1 MGPKNSATKV
11 GKVKKSKSPKK
22 IQKNWKKFWKLG
34 VDEFNTQYF
43 DITKDGELVVQEG
56 NYIYNINDIVKKYG
70 SPTEIVF
77 PFILE
82 ERLED
87 LYDYFNAYMKIQGY
101 KGKFFY
107 HYPLK
112 VNQNKEFVMPLISE
126 GAHMEVGSVN
136 ELWIVKKLWEE
147 DKFHSKLRVLC
158 NGPKTEAYIKLIE
171 ELRLKNLFII
181 PIIEDEHELKRL
193 SKYKGEL
200 GIRVNLDTKADT
212 HWDKKVDRFGFSSKE
227 LLDLPKMKNLKLLH
241 YHIGSQIMSGSSV
254 IKPIDEAMNLYIK
267 LVKNQPSLDT
277 LDIGGGFGVPY
288 EKKPF
293 YGAKKMSQKIVQLLK
308 KKSDLAGIRHPNLVV
323 EWGRYIVA
331 PAQITVYNVIAE
343 KPIPKANAKSWY
355 VIDGSFM
362 NDLLDTWAIHQKWHV
377 VPVNNANTNS
387 LKSVWLAGSSCDS
400 DDKYTAGGNYV
411 LMPKLKEGEE
421 QYLAVLDSGAY
432 QDALASHHCLLSS
445 PAKLIAQD
453 GTIKIARKRE
463 SSESIGKLFGW
474 NGDHK

>member
-1 MGPKNSATKV
+1 MSDKKLTKI
-11 GKVKKSKSPKK
+11 KKQKK
-22 IQKNWKKFWKLG
+22 QNKLGKNWKKFWKLG
-34 VDEFNTQYF
+34 VSDFNTQYF
-43 DITKDGELVVQEG
+43 DITKNGELVVQEG
-56 NYIYNINDIVKKYG
+56 NYIYNLNEIVKKYG

-87 LYDYFNAYMKIQGY
+87 LHDYFNAYMKIQGY
-101 KGKFFY
+101 RGKFFY

-136 ELWIVKKLWEE
+136 ELWIVKKLWGE

-158 NGPKTEAYIKLIE
+158 NGPKTDAYLELID
-171 ELRLKNLFII
+171 ELRNKGLSIM
-181 PIIEDEHELKRL
+181 PIIEDEHERLKL
-193 SKYKGEL
+193 NKYKGDV

-212 HWDKKVDRFGFSSKE
+212 HWDKKIDRFGFTARE
-227 LLDLPKMKNLKLLH
+227 ILDLPKMKNLKLLH
-241 YHIGSQIMSGSSV
+241 YHIGSQINSAISV
-254 IKPIDEAMNLYIK
+254 LKPIEEAMDLYIK
-267 LVKNQPSLDT
+267 MLKIHTNLDT

-293 YGAKKMSQKIVQLLK
+293 YNAKEISEKIVKLLK
-308 KKSDLAGIRHPNLVV
+308 KISDNAGIKHPNLVV

-331 PAQITVYNVIAE
+331 PAQVTIYKIIAE

-377 VPVNNANTNS
+377 VPVNNANTNA
-387 LKSVWLAGSSCDS
+387 LKSVWFAGSSCDS
-400 DDKYTAGGNYV
+400 DDKYTAGGNYI
-411 LMPKLKEGEE
+411 LMPKLRDGED
-421 QYLAVLDSGAY
+421 QYFAIFDSGAY

-463 SSESIGKLFGW
+463 SAESIGKLFGW
-474 NGDHK
+474 NGAPN

>member
-1 MGPKNSATKV
+1 MTD
-11 GKVKKSKSPKK
+11 KKKK
-22 IQKNWKKFWKLG
+22 IKKQKKTKKNKKNEKNWKKFWKLG
-34 VDEFNTQYF
+34 VDDYNTQYF
-43 DITKDGELVVQEG
+43 DITKKGELVVEEG
-56 NYIYNINDIVKKYG
+56 NYIYNLNDIVKKYG

-87 LYDYFNAYMKIQGY
+87 LHDYFRAYMKIQGY
-101 KGKFFY
+101 RGKFYY

-136 ELWIVKKLWEE
+136 ELWIVKKLWEGE
-147 DKFHSKLRVLC
+147 KFHSKLRVLC
-158 NGPKTEAYIKLIE
+158 NGPKTDAYLKLID
-171 ELRLKNLFII
+171 ELRIKGLGIM
-181 PIIEDEHELKRL
+181 PIIEDEHERLKL
-193 SKYKGEL
+193 HKYKGDV
-200 GIRVNLDTKADT
+200 GIRVNLDIKADT
-212 HWDKKVDRFGFSSKE
+212 HWDKKVDRFGFTARE
-227 LLDLPKMKNLKLLH
+227 ILDLPKMKNLKLLH
-241 YHIGSQIMSGSSV
+241 YHIGSQINSASSV
-254 IKPIDEAMNLYIK
+254 INPIIEAMDLYIK
-267 LVKNQPSLDT
+267 MVKVHTNLDT

-293 YGAKKMSQKIVQLLK
+293 YNAKEMSEKIIKLLK
-308 KKSDLAGIRHPNLVV
+308 KLSDNAGIRHPHLVV

-331 PAQITVYNVIAE
+331 PAQVTIYNVIAE

-362 NDLLDTWAIHQKWHV
+362 NDLLDTWAIHQKWHI
-377 VPVNNANTNS
+377 VPVNNANTNA
-387 LKSVWLAGSSCDS
+387 LKSVWFAGSSCDS
-400 DDKYTAGGNYV
+400 DDKYTAGGNYI
-411 LMPKLKEGEE
+411 LMPKLREGEE
-421 QYLAVLDSGAY
+421 QYFAVFDSGAY

-463 SSESIGKLFGW
+463 TAEAIGKLFGW
-474 NGDHK
+474 NGAPN

>member
-1 MGPKNSATKV
+1 MTD
-11 GKVKKSKSPKK
+11 KKKK
-22 IQKNWKKFWKLG
+22 IKKQKKTKKNKKNEKNWKKFWKLG
-34 VDEFNTQYF
+34 VDDYNTQYF
-43 DITKDGELVVQEG
+43 DITKKGELVVEEG
-56 NYIYNINDIVKKYG
+56 NYIYNLNDIVKKYG

-87 LYDYFNAYMKIQGY
+87 LHDYFRAYMKIQGY
-101 KGKFFY
+101 RGKFYY

-136 ELWIVKKLWEE
+136 ELWIVKKLWEGE
-147 DKFHSKLRVLC
+147 KFHSKLRVLC
-158 NGPKTEAYIKLIE
+158 NGPKTDAYLKLID
-171 ELRLKNLFII
+171 ELRIKGLGIM
-181 PIIEDEHELKRL
+181 PIIEDEHERLKL
-193 SKYKGEL
+193 HKYKGDV
-200 GIRVNLDTKADT
+200 GIRVNLDIKADT
-212 HWDKKVDRFGFSSKE
+212 HWDKKVDRFGFTARE
-227 LLDLPKMKNLKLLH
+227 ILDLPKMKNLKLLH
-241 YHIGSQIMSGSSV
+241 YHIGSQINSASSV
-254 IKPIDEAMNLYIK
+254 INPIIEAMDLYIK
-267 LVKNQPSLDT
+267 MVKVHTNLDT

-293 YGAKKMSQKIVQLLK
+293 YNAKEMSEKIIKLLK
-308 KKSDLAGIRHPNLVV
+308 KLSDNAGIRHPHLVV

-331 PAQITVYNVIAE
+331 PAQVTIYNVIAE

-362 NDLLDTWAIHQKWHV
+362 NDLLDTWAIHQKWHI
-377 VPVNNANTNS
+377 VPVNNANTNA
-387 LKSVWLAGSSCDS
+387 LKSVWFAGSSCDS
-400 DDKYTAGGNYV
+400 DDKYTAGGNYI
-411 LMPKLKEGEE
+411 LMPKLKEDEG
-421 QYLAVLDSGAY
+421 QYFAVFDSGAY

-463 SSESIGKLFGW
+463 TAEAIGKLFGW
-474 NGDHK
+474 NGAPN

>member
-1 MGPKNSATKV
+1 MAK
-11 GKVKKSKSPKK
+11 KKSKRAG
-22 IQKNWKKFWKLG
+22 KNYRKFWKLG
-34 VDEFNTQYF
+34 VEEFNTQYF
-43 DITKDGELVVQEG
+43 DVTKNGELTLREG
-56 NYIYNINDIVKKYG
+56 NYIYNLSDIVKKYD
-70 SPTEIVF
+70 SPLEIVF
-77 PFILE
+77 PFVLE

-87 LYDYFNAYMKIQGY
+87 LQDYFRAYMKIQGY
-101 KGKFFY
+101 RGKFYY
-107 HYPLK
+107 HYPMK

-126 GAHMEVGSVN
+126 GAHVEVGSVN
-136 ELWIVKKLWEE
+136 ELWLVKKLWEDE
-147 DKFHSKLRVLC
+147 RFHAKLRVLC
-158 NGPKTEAYIKLIE
+158 NGPKTESYLELID
-171 ELRLKNLFII
+171 ELRTKNLSII
-181 PIIEDEHELKRL
+181 PIIEDEHELEL
-193 SKYKGEL
+193 LAKYKGEV

-212 HWDKKVDRFGFSSKE
+212 HWDKRVDRFGFSSKE
-227 LLDLPKMKNLKLLH
+227 ILSLPKMKNLKILH
-241 YHIGSQIMSGSSV
+241 YHIGSQITTATSV
-254 IKPIDEAMNLYIK
+254 LKPIEEAMNLYVK

-277 LDIGGGFGVPY
+277 LDVGGGFGVPY

-293 YGAKKMSQKIVQLLK
+293 YNAKKMSEKIVRLLK

-331 PAQITVYNVIAE
+331 PAQITIYKIIAE

-377 VPVNNANTNS
+377 APVNNANTAA

-411 LMPKLKEGEE
+411 LMPKLKEGEA
-421 QYLAVLDSGAY
+421 QYMVFFDTGAY

-453 GTIKIARKRE
+453 GNIKIARKRE
-463 SSESIGKLFGW
+463 TAESIGRLFGW
-474 NGDHK
+474 TNGDHK